1 MKKEILYVLS
11 KEYKKEIEYREF
23 MENNIDKFKLKE
35 ESESVDEKIKRLQNI
50 NFKSNFNIKI
60 N

>member
-1 MKKEILYVLS
+1 MKKEILSVFS
-11 KEYKKEIEYREF
+11 KEYKKEIEYREC
-23 MENNIDKFKLKE
+23 MEKNVDKFKLKE

>member
-1 MKKEILYVLS
+1 MKKEILYVFS

-35 ESESVDEKIKRLQNI
+35 ESESADEKIKRLQNI